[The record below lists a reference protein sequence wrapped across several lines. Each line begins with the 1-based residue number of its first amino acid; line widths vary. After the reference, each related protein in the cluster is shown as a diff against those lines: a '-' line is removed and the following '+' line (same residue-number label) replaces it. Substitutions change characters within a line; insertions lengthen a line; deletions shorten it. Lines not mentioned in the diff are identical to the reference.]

1 MTRPGLPGPGPSGRS
16 DPAHRGFP
24 ASVLPGA
31 LLVLA
36 AWQVLHLGLGTS
48 AVPSPGETFATLADL
63 ARRDLAVHL
72 AASLARVLAA
82 TALQILLGSAL
93 GIALGASRRAEFLL
107 GSAVRILHPVPKVAF
122 LPVFMILFGIGDLS
136 KILFVAAV
144 AVFQTVVSV
153 RDGIAEIPGRLFLA
167 ARSLGMGR
175 SGLLRH
181 LYIPAVLP
189 RIFTS
194 LRLGLGMGVAALF
207 FAENYATRYGAG
219 YLIMNAYAMADYRTT
234 FAGIAALSLLA
245 LGLFGLADLA
255 ERRLCPWLRAGKG
268 E

>member
-1 MTRPGLPGPGPSGRS
+1 M
-16 DPAHRGFP
+16 
-24 ASVLPGA
+24 SVLPGA
-31 LLVLA
+31 VLVLA
-36 AWQVLHLGLGTS
+36 AWQILHLVLGTS
-48 AVPSPGETFATLADL
+48 AVPSPARTFATLVDL

-82 TALQILLGSAL
+82 TALQIVLGAGV
-93 GIALGASRRAEFLL
+93 GIALGANRRTEFLL
-107 GSAVRILHPVPKVAF
+107 GSTVRILHPVPKIAF

-136 KILFVAAV
+136 KILFVASV
-144 AVFQTVVSV
+144 TVFQTVVSV

-167 ARSLGMGR
+167 ARSLGLGR
-175 SGLLRH
+175 TGLLRH

-194 LRLGLGMGVAALF
+194 LRLGLGLGVSALF

-219 YLIMNAYAMADYRTT
+219 YLIMNAYAMADYPTT

-245 LGLFGLADLA
+245 LGLFGLADVL

>member
-1 MTRPGLPGPGPSGRS
+1 VTRPGLPGPGPSGRS
-16 DPAHRGFP
+16 DPARRGFP

-144 AVFQTVVSV
+144 AVFQTLVSV

-175 SGLLRH
+175 SELLRH

>member
-1 MTRPGLPGPGPSGRS
+1 MTRGENRDLRRPGPPSPARRS
-16 DPAHRGFP
+16 FP

-48 AVPSPGETFATLADL
+48 AVPSPLETFATLADL
-63 ARRDLAVHL
+63 ARRDRAAHL
-72 AASLARVLAA
+72 AASLSRVLAA
-82 TALQILLGSAL
+82 TALQVLIGSAV
-93 GIALGASRRAEFLL
+93 GIALGASRRAEFTL
-107 GSAVRILHPVPKVAF
+107 GSAVRILHPVPKIAF

-136 KILFVAAV
+136 KILFVASV

-175 SGLLRH
+175 LELLRH
-181 LYIPAVLP
+181 LYVPAVLP

-194 LRLGLGMGVAALF
+194 LRLGLGLGVSALF

-219 YLIMNAYAMADYRTT
+219 YLIMNAYSMADYRTT

-245 LGLFGLADLA
+245 LGLFGLADVL
-255 ERRLCPWLRAGKG
+255 ERRFCPWLRAGRTL
-268 E
+268 

>member
-1 MTRPGLPGPGPSGRS
+1 MIRGGRRDYRLTERPIPGRQGLSG
-16 DPAHRGFP
+16 A
-24 ASVLPGA
+24 VLPGTI
-31 LLVLA
+31 LVLA
-36 AWQVLHLGLGTS
+36 AWQVLHLVLGTS
-48 AVPSPGETFATLADL
+48 AVPSPARTLATLADL

-82 TALQILLGSAL
+82 TALQIVFGSAV
-93 GIALGASRRAEFLL
+93 GIALGSSRRAEYVL

-144 AVFQTVVSV
+144 AVFQTIVSV

-175 SGLLRH
+175 LGLLRH

-194 LRLGLGMGVAALF
+194 LRLGLGMGISAL
-207 FAENYATRYGAG
+207 
-219 YLIMNAYAMADYRTT
+219 
-234 FAGIAALSLLA
+234 
-245 LGLFGLADLA
+245 
-255 ERRLCPWLRAGKG
+255 
-268 E
+268 

>member
-16 DPAHRGFP
+16 DPARRGFP

-107 GSAVRILHPVPKVAF
+107 GSAVRILHPVPEVAF

-144 AVFQTVVSV
+144 AVFQTLVSV

-175 SGLLRH
+175 SELLRH

>member
-1 MTRPGLPGPGPSGRS
+1 MTSAGLRGPRFAGRYIPGR
-16 DPAHRGFP
+16 RGFWV
-24 ASVLPGA
+24 SVLPGA
-31 LLVLA
+31 ILVLA
-36 AWQVLHLGLGTS
+36 AWQILHAILGTS
-48 AVPSPGETFATLADL
+48 AVPSPARTFATLADL
-63 ARRDLAVHL
+63 ARRDLSAHL

-107 GSAVRILHPVPKVAF
+107 GSAVRILHPVPKIAF

-136 KILFVAAV
+136 KVLFVASV
-144 AVFQTVVSV
+144 VVFQTIVSV
-153 RDGIAEIPGRLFLA
+153 RDGVAEIPGRLLLA

-175 SGLLRH
+175 LGLLRH
-181 LYIPAVLP
+181 LYVPAVLP

-194 LRLGLGMGVAALF
+194 LRLGLGMGVSALF
-207 FAENYATRYGAG
+207 FAENYATRFGAG
-219 YLIMNAYAMADYRTT
+219 YLIMNAYAMADYPTT
-234 FAGIAALSLLA
+234 FAGIVALSLLA
-245 LGLFGLADLA
+245 LGLFGLTDLL